1 MSLKTLSTIAI
12 GATLVAV
19 TAGIASAKP
28 MPADQFHWSSEIKD
42 GMFKYNGKNYSLQ
55 GKVSPEAE
63 AFMANCPAQEV
74 RVRGFLTAQGKEDYS
89 KAEYLCG
96 KLSIGGDTPVSYNT
110 GGEVKVFGPIYLTK
124 RNNVLPECQPY
135 SNSGTRVWNNCGIVV
150 PNDSTAT
157 VLIGDGKNAGKELE
171 TARYGS
177 GIETVKPILFP
188 EVETMRDKIFQE
200 RVASGYYSGK

>member
-1 MSLKTLSTIAI
+1 MTFKTLSAIAI
-12 GATLVAV
+12 GVSLCSLTASLVNA
-19 TAGIASAKP
+19 AP

-42 GMFKYNGKNYSLQ
+42 GSFKYNGKNYNLQ
-55 GKVSPEAE
+55 GKLSSEAE
-63 AFMANCPAQEV
+63 SFMANCPAQEV

-89 KAEYLCG
+89 KAEFLCG
-96 KLSIGGDTPVSYNT
+96 KLSIGGDAPVAYNA

-135 SNSGTRVWNNCGIVV
+135 SSSYSRVWNNCGVLV

-157 VLIGDGKNAGKELE
+157 VFVGDGRNAGKELE
-171 TARYGS
+171 TARFGS
-177 GIETVKPILFP
+177 GIATVKPILFP

-200 RVASGYYSGK
+200 RVASGYYAK

>member
-12 GATLVAV
+12 GAALVAM
-19 TAGIASAKP
+19 TAGVASAKP

-42 GMFKYNGKNYSLQ
+42 GMFKYDGKTYNLQ
-55 GKVSPEAE
+55 GKTSPEAE

-74 RVRGFLTAQGKEDYS
+74 RVRGFLTPQGKEDFS

-96 KLSIGGDTPVSYNT
+96 KLSIGGDTPVAFNP
-110 GGEVKVFGPIYLTK
+110 GGEVKVFGPIYMTK

-135 SNSGTRVWNNCGIVV
+135 SNTNGTRVWSNCGMLV

-177 GIETVKPILFP
+177 GIATVQPILFP
-188 EVETMRDKIFQE
+188 EVDSMRDKIFQE
-200 RVASGYYSGK
+200 RVASGYYSK